1 MLTQGIKLSVG
12 RERPDGGRFS
22 FPSGHTSSTFATAAV
37 LHRYYGWRV
46 GIPAYGFA
54 TFIGGSR
61 LQENRHYPSDVIF
74 GAAIGLV
81 AGRTVTI
88 GRGEASFALVPL
100 AARAVAESDSRWLGS
115 AEPPILNRFSSCR
128 SL

>member
-1 MLTQGIKLSVG
+1 M
-12 RERPDGGRFS
+12 
-22 FPSGHTSSTFATAAV
+22 
-37 LHRYYGWRV
+37 
-46 GIPAYGFA
+46 
-54 TFIGGSR
+54 IGGSR

-100 AARAVAESDSRWLGS
+100 AAPGGGGVGLTLVGQR
-115 AEPPILNRFSSCR
+115 
-128 SL
+128 

>member
-1 MLTQGIKLSVG
+1 MQRASLIVNTVLTQGIKLSVG

-37 LHRYYGWRV
+37 LHGYFGWRV

-54 TFIGGSR
+54 TLIGGSR

-81 AGRTVTI
+81 AAGPSQSGVVRQ
-88 GRGEASFALVPL
+88 ASPWCPLTLVGQ
-100 AARAVAESDSRWLGS
+100 R
-115 AEPPILNRFSSCR
+115 
-128 SL
+128 

>member
-1 MLTQGIKLSVG
+1 MQRASLIVNTVLTQGIKLSVG

-37 LHRYYGWRV
+37 LHGYFGWRV
-46 GIPAYGFA
+46 GIPAYRFA
-54 TFIGGSR
+54 TLIGGSR

-88 GRGEASFALVPL
+88 GRGEASFALVPSHAGR
-100 AARAVAESDSRWLGS
+100 AA
-115 AEPPILNRFSSCR
+115 LNRPF
-128 SL
+128 